1 MNYTRPIV
9 VAIAS
14 IALLAMASKR
24 IARREKS
31 GYLTLFTAILAM
43 LWAAVRIV
51 QRGFPQSIDPQ
62 LTPYFDHYAAML
74 AGAGITLAAVL
85 VILGSKA
92 KTK

>member
-1 MNYTRPIV
+1 MNTALPIV

-14 IALLAMASKR
+14 IALLALASKR
-24 IARREKS
+24 IARREKN

-43 LWAAVRIV
+43 LWAAMRIV
-51 QRGFPQSIDPQ
+51 QRGFPQFIDPQ
-62 LTPYFDHYAAML
+62 LTPYLDHYAAML

-85 VILGSKA
+85 VIQDSKV